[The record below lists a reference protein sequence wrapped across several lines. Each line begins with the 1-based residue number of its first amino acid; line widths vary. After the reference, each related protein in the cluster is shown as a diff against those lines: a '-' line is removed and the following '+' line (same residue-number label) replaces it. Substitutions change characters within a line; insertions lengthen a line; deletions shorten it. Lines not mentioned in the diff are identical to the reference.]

1 MASAVQRTVST
12 TTSDEGEKI
21 IDFSPER
28 LRAPFVLR
36 CAALCI
42 DYMIL
47 IAFPA
52 IWLASGKLL
61 GEGNSITIG
70 STVWGI
76 GIFIFLLNFLVIPLF
91 RGQTIGKML
100 TGLTILKMDGTRVGL
115 GGIFVRNVIGFLIT
129 VLTGGLGFL
138 ISAVNSSGRSLQD
151 IIGGTVVIHGRKRQV

>member
-1 MASAVQRTVST
+1 MASAVQRTIST
-12 TTSDEGEKI
+12 TTPNEGEKI
-21 IDFSPER
+21 IDFSPES
-28 LRAPFVLR
+28 LRAPFALR

-52 IWLASGKLL
+52 IWLASGKVL
-61 GEGNSITIG
+61 GWGNSISIG
-70 STVWGI
+70 STGWGF
-76 GIFIFLLNFLVIPLF
+76 GIFIFFINFLVIPLF

-100 TGLTILKMDGTRVGL
+100 TGLTILKMDGARVGL
-115 GGIFVRNVIGFLIT
+115 GGVFVRNVIGFLIT

-151 IIGGTVVIHGRKRQV
+151 IIAGTVVVHGRKTQV